1 MALLA
6 GSPALDAGSNALV
19 PAGVTTD
26 QRGLPRISNGTVD
39 IGAFES
45 QVVIVPSFV
54 VDTAADVVDPGDGKT
69 SLREAIAYANAAPG
83 HTISFDPVVFPANGS
98 ATIQLINDLQHGTLE
113 IAGDVTIIG
122 PGSKAVTV
130 RGGGAASNFSVFT
143 IDSRVTAKLSGLTIA
158 GGNANSGG
166 GIE

>member
-45 QVVIVPSFV
+45 QVVIVPSFM
-54 VDTAADVVDPGDGKT
+54 VDTA
-69 SLREAIAYANAAPG
+69 
-83 HTISFDPVVFPANGS
+83 
-98 ATIQLINDLQHGTLE
+98 E
-113 IAGDVTIIG
+113 IGRAHV
-122 PGSKAVTV
+122 
-130 RGGGAASNFSVFT
+130 
-143 IDSRVTAKLSGLTIA
+143 
-158 GGNANSGG
+158 
-166 GIE
+166 